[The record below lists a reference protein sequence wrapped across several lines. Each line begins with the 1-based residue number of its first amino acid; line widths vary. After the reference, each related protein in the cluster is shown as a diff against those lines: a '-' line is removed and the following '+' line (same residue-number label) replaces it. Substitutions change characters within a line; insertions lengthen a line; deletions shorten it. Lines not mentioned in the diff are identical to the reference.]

1 MEKEEDIASLIKSL
15 SKSEKRYFKL
25 FVSKNSIGE
34 SSNYLKLFDLIDKA
48 GTADKKIIQKLC
60 GDNIF
65 MQKKY
70 PVYKHLLYK
79 QILKSLNFYNMGRSV
94 NDKIL
99 ELLKQ
104 AEILFDKNLYP
115 QAEKALNKAEEL
127 CKKYEKYTYYME
139 VIRWKKKI
147 VSTSSIYSKIDKA
160 FLSHLYEEEKRINE
174 LINNENEYWHLN
186 ELVYVHYKTYGV
198 SRQKDD
204 TEKYDLL
211 ITNPYFIKKV
221 LALSYRSK
229 LSFL

>member
-1 MEKEEDIASLIKSL
+1 MEKEEDIVSLIKSL

-34 SSNYLKLFDLIDKA
+34 NSNYLKLFDLIDKT
-48 GTADKKIIQKLC
+48 GTADKNVIHPLSGGNTSIKRQ
-60 GDNIF
+60 
-65 MQKKY
+65 Y
-70 PVYKHLLYK
+70 SVYKHLLYK
-79 QILKSLNFYNMGRSV
+79 QILKSLNSYSIGGSIS
-94 NDKIL
+94 DKIH

-104 AEILFDKNLYP
+104 TEILFDKNLYL
-115 QAEKALNKAEEL
+115 QAEKTLNKAEEL
-127 CKKYEKYTYYME
+127 CRKYEKYTYYVE